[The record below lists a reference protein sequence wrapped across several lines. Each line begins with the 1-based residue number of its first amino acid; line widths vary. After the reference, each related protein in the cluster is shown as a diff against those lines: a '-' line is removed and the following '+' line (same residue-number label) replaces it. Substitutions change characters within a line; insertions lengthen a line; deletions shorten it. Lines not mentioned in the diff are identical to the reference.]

1 MKKVY
6 LLIVT
11 VCLILSGCETT
22 HSSLYYW
29 GGVSNNT
36 TTYEDMAYGVYKK
49 QSPEALCRLICVYED
64 MVKHPN
70 GARNVP
76 PPGICAEYAYYL
88 SMPETA
94 ETFARTAT
102 NKQKRIFE
110 QSDYAAFFPQYA
122 RELFEREITLYPESA
137 VFIKP
142 LIDKL
147 LKQ

>member
-1 MKKVY
+1 MW
-6 LLIVT
+6 L
-11 VCLILSGCETT
+11 CLCCLF
-22 HSSLYYW
+22 LR
-29 GGVSNNT
+29 N
-36 TTYEDMAYGVYKK
+36 
-49 QSPEALCRLICVYED
+49 RLFRLVLFHTDQY
-64 MVKHPN
+64 HP
-70 GARNVP
+70 ARLRKPLPPDAQHRLP

-94 ETFARTAT
+94 ETFAKTAT